1 MRTRLRRLVKF
12 IYRFIKKWVFR
23 PAVWLYKTLKY
34 YIFRRYRITVSF
46 NNEYGDADDRTYIAK
61 KIIIQ
66 KEKHLKFRDEDGKMV
81 EHRGAGGL
89 NFIVEDYEYESKD
102 S

>member
-1 MRTRLRRLVKF
+1 MKTSLRRWIKL
-12 IYRFIKKWVFR
+12 IYRFIKKWV
-23 PAVWLYKTLKY
+23 VWLYKTIKY
-34 YIFRRYRITVSF
+34 WIFRRYRITVSF
-46 NNEYGDADDRTYIAK
+46 NNEYGDADDRVYIAK

-66 KEKHLKFRDEDGKMV
+66 KEKHLKFRDEDGKLV

-89 NFIVEDYEYESKD
+89 NFIVEEYEYESED

>member
-1 MRTRLRRLVKF
+1 MKTSLRRWIKL
-12 IYRFIKKWVFR
+12 IYRFIKKWV
-23 PAVWLYKTLKY
+23 VWLYKTIKY
-34 YIFRRYRITVSF
+34 LIFRRYRITVSF
-46 NNEYGDADDRTYIAK
+46 NNEYGDADDRVYIAK

-66 KEKHLKFRDEDGKMV
+66 KEKHLKFRDEDGKLV

-89 NFIVEDYEYESKD
+89 NFIVEEYEYESED

>member
-66 KEKHLKFRDEDGKMV
+66 KEKKPTNLTTF
-81 EHRGAGGL
+81 L
-89 NFIVEDYEYESKD
+89 TILFFYYTPI
-102 S
+102 